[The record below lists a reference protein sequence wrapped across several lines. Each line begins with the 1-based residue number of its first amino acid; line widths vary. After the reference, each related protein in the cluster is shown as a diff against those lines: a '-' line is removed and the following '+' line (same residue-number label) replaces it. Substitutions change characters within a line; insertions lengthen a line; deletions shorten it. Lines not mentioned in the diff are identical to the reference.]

1 MRIRPLGPLEVGDG
15 DECLVGRAEAMA
27 RLGDPAA
34 LPAADAV
41 DTARDAG
48 YGPLE
53 AQAAMASARAHLAR
67 RDVEAA
73 HEAAETVLRLARA
86 TGHRLGEARTLRL
99 PADIAMQEENPSTTA
114 DCRERATVLLAEM
127 VIPETG

>member
-67 RDVEAA
+67 REV
-73 HEAAETVLRLARA
+73 EAAETVLRLARA